1 LTGTIY
7 ITGTD
12 TGIGKTHVSSA
23 LLRTLRSA
31 GIAAVGMKPVA
42 SGCEATPHGLRNEDA
57 LALIAA
63 AGGGPR
69 YEDVNPYAFADPIAP
84 HLAAADAGI
93 VVDPKRIAACFGRL
107 RATADL
113 VVVEGVGG
121 WLAPLGDALMQ
132 ADFVRMLKL
141 QVVLVVGL
149 RLGCLNHALLSVR
162 SIEADGCELIGWIGN
177 AIDPDMARRDDN
189 IATLQARIQAP
200 LLGVIQHGLDTAP
213 FDGATDMAIEP
224 LLAAMRATQPRE

>member
-1 LTGTIY
+1 MHDLY

-12 TGIGKTHVSSA
+12 TGIGKTHVSAA
-23 LLRTLRSA
+23 LLRSLRSA
-31 GIAAVGMKPVA
+31 GITAVGMKPVA
-42 SGCEATPHGLRNEDA
+42 SGCEATAHGLRNEDA
-57 LALIAA
+57 IALIEA
-63 AGGGPR
+63 AGGGTR

-84 HLAAADAGI
+84 HLAAADAA
-93 VVDPKRIAACFGRL
+93 VSVDPRRIAECFGRL
-107 RATADL
+107 RAGADL

-132 ADFVRMLKL
+132 ADLVRLL
-141 QVVLVVGL
+141 ELRVVLVVGL

-162 SIEADGCELIGWIGN
+162 AIEADGCELIGWIGN
-177 AIDPDMARRDDN
+177 AIDSDMARRDDN

-200 LLGVIQHGLDTAP
+200 LLGVVQHGVVTATHC
-213 FDGATDMAIEP
+213 GTTDLAIEL